1 MSEEKKK
8 PGLSGRDSVKIVL
21 NSPVIAKL
29 MAHEDIYKILEK
41 KGQRIETALR
51 KKFKKVEVR
60 RATARDGRAA
70 VLYVVHDMTKSDFK
84 YAAVQKALLNAKIRP
99 AKKR

>member
-1 MSEEKKK
+1 MSEEKKPRMASK
-8 PGLSGRDSVKIVL
+8 DTVKIVL

-29 MAHEDIYKILEK
+29 MAHEDMYKILEK
-41 KGQRIETALR
+41 KGKRIETTLR

-60 RATARDGRAA
+60 RATAHDGRAA
-70 VLYVVHDMTKSDFK
+70 VFYVVHDMTKSDFK
-84 YAAVQKALLNAKIRP
+84 YSAIQKALVNAKIRP